1 MRLEKVT
8 SKALKN
14 VNEDRYVLALAV
26 AQRAEQLAA
35 GAEPLVQMDKDK
47 SKLADIAL
55 MEIAE
60 DKVKVEQLL
69 ESE

>member
-47 SKLADIAL
+47 AKLTDIAL